1 MKRVLTGNANGKI
14 EEDYLEDSVIKQ
26 IGDSRMRKGKII
38 ILTILVLGII
48 LGVVPIAHAEVPGK
62 GDWAIGSHLSL
73 PAIGIS
79 GKYWLTDKWCG
90 QLTLIPSITSTQET
104 GPSSDASVS
113 ASVNAYAGKLSYKLK
128 EGKNHYFYGAL
139 SAGSLALDSTYSDPY
154 YGQSGSITISG
165 LSLSAGFE
173 WVTKWFA
180 LSFEIGYGWFN
191 ANAFANGDPVDSGE
205 YETIN
210 SPIIGIGIHS
220 YIFKK

>member
-1 MKRVLTGNANGKI
+1 
-14 EEDYLEDSVIKQ
+14 
-26 IGDSRMRKGKII
+26 MRKGKMIL
-38 ILTILVLGII
+38 LTILALGII

-79 GKYWLTDKWCG
+79 GKYWVTDKWCG
-90 QLTLIPSITSTQET
+90 QLTLIPSITSTQEIE
-104 GPSSDASVS
+104 PSSDAS
-113 ASVNAYAGKLSYKLK
+113 ASVNAYAGKISYKLK

-139 SAGSLALDSTYSDPY
+139 SAGSLALDSTYS
-154 YGQSGSITISG
+154 GQSGSTTISG

-173 WVTKWFA
+173 WVIKWFA
-180 LSFEIGYGWFN
+180 LSLEVGYGWFN
-191 ANAFANGDPVDSGE
+191 ANAFADGDPVDLGE

-210 SPIIGIGIHS
+210 SPMIGIGIHS

>member
-1 MKRVLTGNANGKI
+1 VKRVLTGNANGKI
-14 EEDYLEDSVIKQ
+14 EEDHLEDSVIKQ
-26 IGDSRMRKGKII
+26 IGGSRMRKGKMIL
-38 ILTILVLGII
+38 LTILALGII
-48 LGVVPIAHAEVPGK
+48 LGVVPIVHAEVPGK

-90 QLTLIPSITSTQET
+90 QLTLIPSITSTQ
-104 GPSSDASVS
+104 PSGDASVS

-139 SAGSLALDSTYSDPY
+139 SVGSLALDSTYSDA
-154 YGQSGSITISG
+154 SGSITISG

-173 WVTKWFA
+173 WVIKWFA
-180 LSFEIGYGWFN
+180 LSLEIGYGWFN
-191 ANAFANGDPVDSGE
+191 ANAFADGDPVDLGE

-210 SPIIGIGIHS
+210 SPMIGIGIHS
-220 YIFKK
+220 YIFRK

>member
-14 EEDYLEDSVIKQ
+14 EEDHLEDSVIKQ
-26 IGDSRMRKGKII
+26 IGGSRMRKGKII
-38 ILTILVLGII
+38 ILTILTLGII
-48 LGVVPIAHAEVPGK
+48 LGVIPIAHAEVPGK

-79 GKYWLTDKWCG
+79 GKYWVSDKWCT
-90 QLTLIPSITSTQET
+90 QLTLLPSITSTQ
-104 GPSSDASVS
+104 PSGDASMSV
-113 ASVNAYAGKLSYKLK
+113 SVNAYAGKLSYKLK

-139 SAGSLALDSTYSDPY
+139 SAGSLTLDSTYS
-154 YGQSGSITISG
+154 GQSGSVTISG

-173 WVTKWFA
+173 WVIKWFA
-180 LSFEIGYGWFN
+180 LSLEIGYGWFN
-191 ANAFANGDPVDSGE
+191 ANVFADGDPFDLGE

-210 SPIIGIGIHS
+210 YPMIGIGIHS

>member
-1 MKRVLTGNANGKI
+1 
-14 EEDYLEDSVIKQ
+14 
-26 IGDSRMRKGKII
+26 MRKGKII
-38 ILTILVLGII
+38 ILTILALGII
-48 LGVVPIAHAEVPGK
+48 LGMIPIVHAEVPGK

-90 QLTLIPSITSTQET
+90 QLTLIPSITSTQ
-104 GPSSDASVS
+104 PSGDASMSV
-113 ASVNAYAGKLSYKLK
+113 SVNAYAGKLSYKLK

-139 SAGSLALDSTYSDPY
+139 SAGSLTLDITYSDPY
-154 YGQSGSITISG
+154 YGQSGSTTISG

-173 WVTKWFA
+173 WVIKWFA
-180 LSFEIGYGWFN
+180 LSLEIGYGLFN
-191 ANAFANGDPVDSGE
+191 ANIADGDPFDLGE

-210 SPIIGIGIHS
+210 SLMIGVGIHS